1 MKKTI
6 VLAGKIAIRDW
17 ELGLHPDNTAQVVQL
32 TTRYR
37 YPDILEERTG
47 RRCVWGWHI
56 CEVSLSRVKWL
67 NHLSRTMFLTCP
79 WNSLALGWPLSPLL
93 QLSLPAPLSVISFLF
108 HNWSLDLCNFV
119 YSATSILFL
128 ACMPLLPILAFP
140 VKAVQSLNPL
150 HVWGQCPGYP
160 LPSSSV

>member
-47 RRCVWGWHI
+47 RRCVWG
-56 CEVSLSRVKWL
+56 
-67 NHLSRTMFLTCP
+67 
-79 WNSLALGWPLSPLL
+79 
-93 QLSLPAPLSVISFLF
+93 
-108 HNWSLDLCNFV
+108 
-119 YSATSILFL
+119 
-128 ACMPLLPILAFP
+128 
-140 VKAVQSLNPL
+140 
-150 HVWGQCPGYP
+150 
-160 LPSSSV
+160 